1 MPARMPV
8 RRSCASRTRG
18 CVDSPHRLSAP
29 GVRVIVVPSRTLAA
43 RHGDNCGVFQ
53 PSQHDVRRFFC
64 GAWRK
69 QREATPLSA
78 LETLASLWIA
88 EHPEYHAELVDE
100 QAALA
105 ADYAVETGR
114 TNPFLHLSM
123 HLALAEQVSIDQ
135 PPGVR
140 DALARLAARAGD
152 EHAAA
157 HEAMECLGE
166 VVWRAQQSSLPADP
180 AAINAAYLECL
191 ARRVSS

>member
-1 MPARMPV
+1 MFN
-8 RRSCASRTRG
+8 
-18 CVDSPHRLSAP
+18 
-29 GVRVIVVPSRTLAA
+29 PSR
-43 RHGDNCGVFQ
+43 D
-53 PSQHDVRRFFC
+53 DVRRFFC
-64 GAWRK
+64 AAWAKHRAG
-69 QREATPLSA
+69 QVLIPIEAIA
-78 LETLASLWIA
+78 VRWI
-88 EHPEYHAELVDE
+88 ELHPEYHALLEDTE
-100 QAALA
+100 RALA
-105 ADYAVETGR
+105 EEFTVERGV

-140 DALARLAARAGD
+140 DALTRLATRTGD